1 MSVLFPQFR
10 GATNAVMKLVK
21 EAEDAGKDK
30 PVVVTHSSGNHAQ
43 ALALAAKT
51 CGIQAQIVMPQTNP
65 RVKIRAV
72 EGYGGVV
79 TLCTPTEQVRVSLSS
94 VYSRSPDP

>member
-1 MSVLFPQFR
+1 
-10 GATNAVMKLVK
+10 MKLVK

-51 CGIQAQIVMPQTNP
+51 CGIQAKIVMPQTSP
-65 RVKIRAV
+65 AVKVRAV
-72 EGYGGVV
+72 EGYGGMVN
-79 TLCTPTEQVRVSLSS
+79 LCVPTEQVCVRVSLSS
-94 VYSRSPDP
+94 AYTHRGM

>member
-1 MSVLFPQFR
+1 MSGFKCAEQFQKTGSFPVKFR
-10 GATNAVMKLVK
+10 GATNAVTKLVK

-51 CGIQAQIVMPQTNP
+51 CGIQAQIVMPQISPT
-65 RVKIRAV
+65 VKV
-72 EGYGGVV
+72 
-79 TLCTPTEQVRVSLSS
+79 
-94 VYSRSPDP
+94 